1 MKPKKLPQI
10 KRNLSFF
17 RRVLENINTVT
28 CIDIIPLNGVLNLG
42 AAQYKIKIHNLF
54 AHDFKT

>member
-28 CIDIIPLNGVLNLG
+28 CVDIILLNGELNLG

-54 AHDFKT
+54 AYDFKT